1 MIFKMNLTKIM
12 ELQWIN
18 ENLKSVYLILIIF
31 SDKESVYKK

>member
-1 MIFKMNLTKIM
+1 MIFKMNLTNIM

-31 SDKESVYKK
+31 SDKESVYEK

>member
-1 MIFKMNLTKIM
+1 MIFKMNLTKVM

-31 SDKESVYKK
+31 SDKESVYEK

>member
-31 SDKESVYKK
+31 SDKESVYEK

>member
-18 ENLKSVYLILIIF
+18 ENLKSAYLILIIF
-31 SDKESVYKK
+31 SDKESVYEK

>member
-18 ENLKSVYLILIIF
+18 ENLKSVYLILILF
-31 SDKESVYKK
+31 SDKESVYEK

>member
-18 ENLKSVYLILIIF
+18 ENLKTVYLILIIF
-31 SDKESVYKK
+31 SDKESVYEK

>member
-31 SDKESVYKK
+31 SDKESVYVK

>member
-31 SDKESVYKK
+31 SDQESVYEK

>member
-12 ELQWIN
+12 ELQRIN

-31 SDKESVYKK
+31 SDKESVYEK